1 MKSESKSLLIFMVIS
16 ILTWNTSYGQSKSD
30 NKYSSILEEG
40 IAKGYPGL
48 IVGIQKNN
56 ESRWIGSVGYSNLE
70 SRIKMSSN
78 ETFHLASVT
87 KLFTAI
93 ATLQLVDRKK
103 LSLNS
108 KVIDLL
114 DDPAV
119 KSIPNINE
127 ISVSQLLDHSSGIYS
142 FNNDMEYIET
152 LLGSRVKDS
161 IRWTSRDLLLLVS
174 KQRVEPQGT
183 PGSGHYYSDANYVLL
198 GLLIEKISGKALRRY
213 IRDHILE
220 PLKLKNT
227 GFYDTVTDK
236 IKTTIKPST
245 NGYLKTSEILNSFI
259 RLDSSFKEVEPGLVN
274 TSTAAE

>member
-1 MKSESKSLLIFMVIS
+1 MKSEYKSLLLFIVIS
-16 ILTWNTSYGQSKSD
+16 ILTWNTTYGQSKSD
-30 NKYSSILEEG
+30 NKYTSILEEG

-103 LSLNS
+103 LSLSS

-119 KSIPNINE
+119 KLIPNINE
-127 ISVSQLLDHSSGIYS
+127 ISVSQLLDHSSGIY
-142 FNNDMEYIET
+142 
-152 LLGSRVKDS
+152 
-161 IRWTSRDLLLLVS
+161 
-174 KQRVEPQGT
+174 
-183 PGSGHYYSDANYVLL
+183 
-198 GLLIEKISGKALRRY
+198 
-213 IRDHILE
+213 
-220 PLKLKNT
+220 
-227 GFYDTVTDK
+227 
-236 IKTTIKPST
+236 
-245 NGYLKTSEILNSFI
+245 
-259 RLDSSFKEVEPGLVN
+259 
-274 TSTAAE
+274 